1 MIEIG
6 GWMDGWIFLLL
17 VIEGKH
23 FTFDIAV
30 ASHLQAVVGMSRIL
44 FVCQR
49 LFEFCIM
56 ITWPIKYVTGQMY
69 VFTHEQLLITI
80 K

>member
-1 MIEIG
+1 
-6 GWMDGWIFLLL
+6 MDGWISPLL
-17 VIEGKH
+17 VTEGKH

-30 ASHLQAVVGMSRIL
+30 VSHSLAVVGLSRIL

-49 LFEFCIM
+49 LFELCI
-56 ITWPIKYVTGQMY
+56 ISTWPIKYVTGQMY
-69 VFTHEQLLITI
+69 VFTHEQLLMTI